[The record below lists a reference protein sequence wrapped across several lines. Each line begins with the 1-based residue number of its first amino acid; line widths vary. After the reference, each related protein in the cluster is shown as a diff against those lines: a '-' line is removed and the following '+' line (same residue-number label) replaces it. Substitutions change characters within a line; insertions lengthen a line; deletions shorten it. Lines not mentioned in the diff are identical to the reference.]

1 MNRFRARPRHPV
13 TGARVWLSGRTP
25 RELAAYLH
33 RVDSLR
39 SDLRLGLLSPEQVSA
54 ALSRLQHGSCT
65 LERAVRAYA
74 ERRDLAELT
83 RRRAREL
90 LGTHFAPLAS
100 RELGELSAPVV
111 AAWVEALRGSDLAE
125 STVMLC
131 WRRLRAIVRF
141 AVERGWVVTTWG
153 DWRPARRPST
163 HRERECCRTP
173 GELDAMLTAA
183 AAIDELEP
191 ARCRRVL
198 QCKIACAA
206 FLGLR
211 QGELAGLRWED
222 IEIRPGLVVVKL
234 RRQWK
239 GAPLKNR
246 APGHVDEVSAP
257 WAPLAFLLD
266 GVLMRSG
273 RGRTGP
279 VFPTEIGGHYT
290 SGEVLTRA
298 QVRECVRRAG
308 LPNVQAWSAHSM
320 RDSFVTLEY
329 ARTGD
334 LALTAARSR
343 HRSLATLARYL
354 RASTRQHVASVILP
368 GPSPANTER
377 RPPALPGPLTNP

>member
-33 RVDSLR
+33 RVESLR
-39 SDLRLGLLSPEQVSA
+39 SELRLGLTTPAQVSA
-54 ALSRLQHGSCT
+54 ALARLQHGAVT

-111 AAWVEALRGSDLAE
+111 AGWVESLRGSKLAE

-141 AVERGWVVTTWG
+141 ASERGWVVTTWG
-153 DWRPARRPST
+153 DWRPSRRPST
-163 HRERECCRTP
+163 HRVRECCRTP
-173 GELDAMLTAA
+173 GELAELLAA
-183 AAIDELEP
+183 AADLDETEP
-191 ARCRRVL
+191 SHRGLL
-198 QCKIACAA
+198 QCKVACAA
-206 FLGLR
+206 LLGLR

-222 IEIRPGLVVVKL
+222 IEIRPGVVVVKL
-234 RRQWK
+234 RRQWD

-246 APGHVDEVSAP
+246 ARGHVDEVSAP
-257 WAPLAFLLD
+257 WCPLAFLLD
-266 GVLMRSG
+266 GVFCRSG
-273 RGRTGP
+273 RETRTGP
-279 VFPTEIGGHYT
+279 VFPTEGGGHYT

-308 LPNVQAWSAHSM
+308 LPNVQAWSAHSL

-354 RASTRQHVASVILP
+354 RASTRQHVASVIPPDTLP
-368 GPSPANTER
+368 AITDR
-377 RPPALPGPLTNP
+377 RPPALPGPLDP